1 MARPREFDRDAVL
14 EQALQLFW
22 SRGYEVTSM
31 ADLVEHLGVGRQSLY
46 DTFGDKRALYL
57 QALDRYKQAH
67 GLPMPLLDGRPLRVG
82 LQMLLTAV
90 VDWLRD
96 VTNGRGCMLV
106 HAMTERGADDP
117 EIRARFCANSDAL
130 VAQLEARLI
139 TARADG
145 ELGPHH
151 DPRALARFLAN
162 TMNGLQL
169 SARAGLDRAA
179 LMQIVDV
186 ALMALG

>member
-1 MARPREFDRDAVL
+1 MARPREFDRDEVL

-46 DTFGDKRALYL
+46 DTFGDKRNLYL
-57 QALDRYKQAH
+57 QALDRYKDVH

-82 LQMLLTAV
+82 LRLLLTSV
-90 VDWLRD
+90 VDWLFD
-96 VTNGRGCMLV
+96 VTDGRGCMLV
-106 HAMTERGADDP
+106 HAMSERGGDDD
-117 EIRARFCANSDAL
+117 EIRTRFCANSAAL
-130 VAQLEARLI
+130 IATLEARLRQ
-139 TARADG
+139 ARVDG

-151 DPRALARFLAN
+151 DPRALARYLSN
-162 TMNGLQL
+162 TLNGLQL

-179 LMQIVDV
+179 LLQIVDV
-186 ALMALG
+186 SLMALG

>member
-1 MARPREFDRDAVL
+1 MARPREFDRDEVL

-22 SRGYEVTSM
+22 SRGYELTSM

-57 QALDRYKQAH
+57 QALDRYKDAH

-82 LQMLLTAV
+82 LRLLLTSV
-90 VDWLRD
+90 VDWLGAG
-96 VTNGRGCMLV
+96 TEGRGCMLV
-106 HAMTERGADDP
+106 KAVTERGDDDP
-117 EIRARFCANSDAL
+117 EIVARFCANSQAL
-130 VAQLEARLI
+130 VDQLEARLLR
-139 TARADG
+139 ARADG

-151 DPRALARFLAN
+151 DPRALARYLLN
-162 TMNGLQL
+162 TINGLQL

-179 LMQIVDV
+179 LQQIVDV

>member
-1 MARPREFDRDAVL
+1 MARPREFDRDEVL

-31 ADLVEHLGVGRQSLY
+31 ADLVEHLGIGRQSLY

-57 QALDRYKQAH
+57 QALDRYKDAH

-82 LQMLLTAV
+82 LRLLLTSA
-90 VDWLRD
+90 VDWLHD
-96 VTNGRGCMLV
+96 VTGGRGCMLV
-106 HAMTERGADDP
+106 HAMTERGSDDP
-117 EIRARFCANSDAL
+117 EIRARFCANSAAL
-130 VAQLEARLI
+130 VAQLEARLV

-151 DPRALARFLAN
+151 DPRALARYLAN

-179 LMQIVDV
+179 LLQIVDV

>member
-1 MARPREFDRDAVL
+1 
-14 EQALQLFW
+14 
-22 SRGYEVTSM
+22 M

-57 QALDRYKQAH
+57 QALDRYQEAH
-67 GLPMPLLDGRPLRVG
+67 GLPLPLLDGRPLRVG
-82 LQMLLTAV
+82 LRMLLTAV

-106 HAMTERGADDP
+106 RAMSEHHDD
-117 EIRARFCANSDAL
+117 EIRARFCGNTAAL
-130 VAQLEARLI
+130 TARLEARLVA
-139 TARADG
+139 ARTDG
-145 ELGPHH
+145 ELGAHH
-151 DPRALARFLAN
+151 DPRALARYLVN

>member
-67 GLPMPLLDGRPLRVG
+67 CLPLPLLDGRPLRVG

-106 HAMTERGADDP
+106 HAMTERGVDDP
-117 EIRARFCANSDAL
+117 EVRARFCANTDAM
-130 VAQLEARLI
+130 VAQLEARLS
-139 TARADG
+139 TARTDG
-145 ELGPHH
+145 ELGAHH
-151 DPRALARFLAN
+151 DPRALARYLVN

>member
-22 SRGYEVTSM
+22 SRGYETTSM
-31 ADLVEHLGVGRQSLY
+31 ADLVENLGVGRQSLY

-57 QALDRYKQAH
+57 LALDRYKEAH
-67 GLPMPLLDGRPLRVG
+67 GLPLLLLDGRPLRVG
-82 LQMLLTAV
+82 LRLLLAAV
-90 VDWLRD
+90 VDWLHD
-96 VTNGRGCMLV
+96 VSGGRGCMLV
-106 HAMTERGADDP
+106 HAMSERGADDP
-117 EIRARFCANSDAL
+117 EILTRFCGNTAAL
-130 VAQLEARLI
+130 TARLEARLLA
-139 TARADG
+139 ARTDG

-151 DPRALARFLAN
+151 DPRALARYLAN
-162 TMNGLQL
+162 TINGLQL

-179 LMQIVDV
+179 LLQIVDV